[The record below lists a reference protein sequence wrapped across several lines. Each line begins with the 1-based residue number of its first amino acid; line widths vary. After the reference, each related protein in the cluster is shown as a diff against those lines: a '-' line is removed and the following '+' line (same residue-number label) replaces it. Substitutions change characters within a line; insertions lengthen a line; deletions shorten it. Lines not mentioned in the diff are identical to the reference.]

1 MDATGPRDDTP
12 RSVLDSRDL
21 TRFLARL
28 SAGSRWGCQVYG
40 ASSSDGGF
48 SSIRIRIRD
57 DETGQWHVRE
67 FRAEHDDG
75 VPRIAYYAAEYDSDE
90 AETAARQ
97 AYGVSI
103 RENIEER
110 TGRAVSIGAIYTTL
124 GRLEERGLVRS
135 RTEEPRGRTGR
146 PRNYYRLSRD
156 GARDLRESYDT
167 IQSMA
172 GGVTSELDRL
182 AES

>member
-1 MDATGPRDDTP
+1 VSYLGAFEQLILF
-12 RSVLDSRDL
+12 SVLQL
-21 TRFLARL
+21 E
-28 SAGSRWGCQVYG
+28 
-40 ASSSDGGF
+40 DG
-48 SSIRIRIRD
+48 
-57 DETGQWHVRE
+57 
-67 FRAEHDDG
+67 
-75 VPRIAYYAAEYDSDE
+75 
-90 AETAARQ
+90 

-110 TGRAVSIGAIYTTL
+110 TARTVSIGAIYTTL

-146 PRNYYRLSRD
+146 PRKYYRLSRE
-156 GARDLRESYDT
+156 GARDLRESYAT

-172 GGVTSELDRL
+172 GGLTSELDRL

>member
-1 MDATGPRDDTP
+1 LPYLGAFEQLILF
-12 RSVLDSRDL
+12 SVLQL
-21 TRFLARL
+21 
-28 SAGSRWGCQVYG
+28 V
-40 ASSSDGGF
+40 DG
-48 SSIRIRIRD
+48 
-57 DETGQWHVRE
+57 
-67 FRAEHDDG
+67 
-75 VPRIAYYAAEYDSDE
+75 
-90 AETAARQ
+90 

-110 TGRAVSIGAIYTTL
+110 TGRTVSVGAIYTTL

-146 PRNYYRLSRD
+146 PRKYYRLSPE
-156 GARDLRESYDT
+156 GARELRESYAT

-172 GGVTSELDRL
+172 GGLTSELDRL